1 MGLIHPLHGHAPV
14 RRPGPP
20 SSPYLLSFQA
30 QPRLLPLPPTWGWR
44 GHFGHPSLVQ
54 QVKSSKG
61 HNWHSSSCDFE
72 ATSSFVLTIAHQVER
87 PLVGGALSL
96 FGGNFALASGCALD
110 QVYMH
115 IDVFLLKSIM
125 LGLLEERANV
135 LYAEP
140 SKGLLEL

>member
-1 MGLIHPLHGHAPV
+1 M
-14 RRPGPP
+14 
-20 SSPYLLSFQA
+20 
-30 QPRLLPLPPTWGWR
+30 
-44 GHFGHPSLVQ
+44 
-54 QVKSSKG
+54 
-61 HNWHSSSCDFE
+61 
-72 ATSSFVLTIAHQVER
+72 ER